1 MSLPALPAQVATAP
15 ISGIVVAPGGRPLAG
30 ALVEAGGRQVRTDA
44 QGRFSLALPGG
55 GELRLS
61 APGFEAQVRRAQPG
75 QALTVLLQP
84 QAVATVEVTEGSG
97 YTSQDGSTS
106 TLTRLDIYTTP
117 GAAADV
123 FQAIKGLPGVSNATE
138 GAELYVRGG
147 KPEEVGIFLNGGRLA
162 RPFHYPSV
170 QGGVFSAVDTA
181 LVTKVGFVPGGFS
194 ARYGDALSA
203 VLDLSTEVEEARTG
217 GSLILAIPTQGAM
230 AETAIGGA
238 ALRGSLRRGSPEL
251 LDRWYGL
258 AATFEEAPESLDGQV
273 GWQQDL
279 GPGRLQLTALGSRS
293 HLGVETRIANQ
304 TGRYL
309 NRNHGAYGAA
319 QWRQALGESASLLLV
334 ASRNAY
340 RQAWTF
346 GPWGLDTGEAT
357 DHARV
362 ELTKSLSPAHT
373 LEGGLEGTQL
383 HRTPTGQVPYDPS
396 DWNPGARPR
405 AFAYAF
411 DGRRQGAYL
420 TWRWQ
425 LDPAWGLS
433 LGGRTDRYGLPGE
446 TTRDLRGTL
455 SYLLQEGVT
464 LRASWGTFH
473 QAPTPEQLDPYAGN
487 RDLRV
492 QRATHA
498 LLSMDAAWKGQATWN
513 LRVELYR
520 KDYDR
525 LVVEDPL
532 LRYVAT
538 GRGYAQGVDLFL
550 KAQRGAWR
558 GWVGYGYLDTA
569 RREGRQFTLGPVPT
583 SVPHNLTAA
592 LLWDPSP
599 GWEWS
604 LAWRYATGA
613 PVTPIQGGTPNGS
626 GGFDPVEGPR
636 YGDRLPLY
644 HRADLRLTRL
654 LGWRGHRAVG
664 FLEVMNLLDRHNAAS
679 YSYSADFSTRRPEES
694 TFSRRILVAGVS
706 LSW

>member
-1 MSLPALPAQVATAP
+1 MSLPALPAQVVAAP
-15 ISGIVVAPGGRPLAG
+15 VTGIVVAPGGRPLAG
-30 ALVEAGGRQVRTDA
+30 ALVEGGGRQTRTDA
-44 QGRFSLALPGG
+44 QGRFSLALPAG

-61 APGFEAQVRRAQPG
+61 AVGFEAQVRRAQPG

-97 YTSQDGSTS
+97 YTSQEGSTS
-106 TLTRLDIYTTP
+106 TLTRLDVYTTP

-147 KPEEVGIFLNGGRLA
+147 RPEEVGIFLNGGRLA

-170 QGGVFSAVDTA
+170 QGGLFSAVDTA

-217 GSLILAIPTQGAM
+217 GSLILAIPTQGVM
-230 AETAIGGA
+230 SETSVGGA

-251 LDRWYGL
+251 LDKWYGL
-258 AATFEEAPESLDGQV
+258 AATFEETPESLDGQV

-279 GPGRLQLTALGSRS
+279 GPGRIQLTALGSRS

-304 TGRYL
+304 MGLYL
-309 NRNHGAYGAA
+309 NRNHSAYGAA
-319 QWRQALGESASLLLV
+319 QWRQALGERASLLLV

-340 RQAWTF
+340 RQTWTF
-346 GPWGLDTGEAT
+346 GPWGIDAGEAT
-357 DHARV
+357 DHARAEV
-362 ELTKSLSPAHT
+362 TAALAPTHT
-373 LEGGLEGTQL
+373 LEGGVEATQL
-383 HRTPTGQVPYDPS
+383 RRTPAGRVPFDAA
-396 DWNPGARPR
+396 DWNPGAPARTY
-405 AFAYAF
+405 AYAF
-411 DGRRQGAYL
+411 DGRREGAYL

-446 TTRDLRGTL
+446 VTRDLRGTL
-455 SYLLQEGVT
+455 SCLLREGLT
-464 LRASWGTFH
+464 LRASLGSFH
-473 QAPTPEQLDPYAGN
+473 QAPSPEQLDPYAGN

-498 LLSMDAAWKGQATWN
+498 LLALDAAWKGWAAWN
-513 LRVELYR
+513 ARVELYR

-525 LVVEDPL
+525 LVVEDPVH
-532 LRYVAT
+532 RYTST
-538 GRGYAQGVDLFL
+538 GRGTAQGVDLFL
-550 KAQRGAWR
+550 KGQRGAWR
-558 GWVGYGYLDTA
+558 GWVGYGYLDTR

-583 SVPHNLTAA
+583 SVPHNLTAVVQ
-592 LLWDPSP
+592 WSPRP
-599 GWEWS
+599 GWEGS

-613 PVTPIQGGTPNGS
+613 PVTPILGGTPNGA
-626 GGFDPVEGPR
+626 GGWDPVEGPR

-644 HRADLRLTRL
+644 HRADLRLTRFRA
-654 LGWRGHRAVG
+654 WRGHRAVG
-664 FLEVMNLLDRHNAAS
+664 FLEVMNLLNRPNAAA